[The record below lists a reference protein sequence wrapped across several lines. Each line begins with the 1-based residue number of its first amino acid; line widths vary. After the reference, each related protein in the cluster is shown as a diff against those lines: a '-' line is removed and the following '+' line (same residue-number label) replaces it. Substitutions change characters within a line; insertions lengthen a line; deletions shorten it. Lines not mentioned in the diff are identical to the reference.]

1 MQEIIGQL
9 HAENAR
15 IAIVV
20 SRFNEL
26 ITGRLLEGAIDGL
39 LRLGLTKDLL
49 TVVWVPGAV
58 EIPVTAQRLARSER
72 FDAIICL
79 GAVIRGATDHYD
91 YVAGNCATGL
101 NQVSLESNLPVVFGV
116 LTLESIEQ
124 GLERAGSKVGNKG
137 FEAAMTAV
145 EMINVLRQL
154 PAGDK
159 GATQFQQVS
168 MKAKV

>member
-15 IAIVV
+15 VAIVV

-26 ITGRLLEGAIDGL
+26 ITRKLLEGALEGL
-39 LRLGLTKDLL
+39 QRLGLNSEHV
-49 TVVWVPGAV
+49 TVAWVPGAC

-72 FDAIICL
+72 FDAVICL

-91 YVAGNCATGL
+91 YVAGNCATGI
-101 NQVSLESNLPVVFGV
+101 NQVSLDYSLPVIFGV
-116 LTLESIEQ
+116 LTLETIEQ

-159 GATQFQQVS
+159 GPASFQQVS